1 MKGAAMKVIKN
12 INNNVSL
19 CLDSNNIEVV
29 AFGKGIGFTKP
40 PYEVDL
46 NQVQRTYY
54 DIDPMYINMISD
66 IPEEI
71 LDISDNIIN
80 YARIKLD
87 NPVSSNIVI
96 TLADHINFAIQRY
109 KENMNI
115 KLPIVHDIQ
124 YLFET
129 EMEIGEYALKL
140 IKKKLK
146 VFLPKE
152 EAAYIALHIINAES
166 MNKNK
171 KQEKLD
177 EEVIDDICDII
188 EKDFQIKVDII
199 GFNYSRFVSHM
210 HYLLKRGK
218 KNEMVKSENQKL
230 YESLINTYPK
240 TYECIQHVRKY
251 LKDQMNWDLSDE
263 ECIYLML
270 HINRLCA
277 REDCYQ

>member
-1 MKGAAMKVIKN
+1 MKVIKN

-40 PYEVDL
+40 QYEVDL

-80 YARIKLD
+80 YARIKLE

-129 EMEIGEYALKL
+129 EMETGEYALKL

-188 EKDFQIKVDII
+188 EKDFQIKVDKI

>member
-1 MKGAAMKVIKN
+1 MKVIKN

-40 PYEVDL
+40 PHEVDL

-146 VFLPKE
+146 VFLPKK

-188 EKDFQIKVDII
+188 EKDFQIKVDKI

-240 TYECIQHVRKY
+240 TSECI
-251 LKDQMNWDLSDE
+251 
-263 ECIYLML
+263 
-270 HINRLCA
+270 
-277 REDCYQ
+277 

>member
-1 MKGAAMKVIKN
+1 MKVIKN

-19 CLDSNNIEVV
+19 CLDSNNNEVV

-46 NQVQRTYY
+46 DKIQRTYY
-54 DIDPMYINMISD
+54 GIDPTYINMIND
-66 IPEEI
+66 IPEDI
-71 LDISDNIIN
+71 LDISDKIIN
-80 YARIKLD
+80 YARMKLE

-115 KLPIVHDIQ
+115 KLPIVHDIE
-124 YLFET
+124 YLFDT
-129 EMEIGEYALKL
+129 EMEIGEYALTL
-140 IKKKLK
+140 IRKTLK

-171 KQEKLD
+171 KRDKLD
-177 EEVIDDICDII
+177 EEMIDDICEII
-188 EKDFQIKVDII
+188 EKDFQFKIDKT

-230 YESLINTYPK
+230 YESLVNAYPK
-240 TYECIQHVRKY
+240 TYKCTQHVREY
-251 LKDQMNWDLSDE
+251 LKDQLNWDLSDE

-270 HINRLCA
+270 HMNRLCA

>member
-1 MKGAAMKVIKN
+1 MKVIKN

-80 YARIKLD
+80 YARIKLE

-129 EMEIGEYALKL
+129 EMETGEYALKL

-152 EAAYIALHIINAES
+152 EAAYIALHIIHAES

-188 EKDFQIKVDII
+188 EKDFQIKVDKI

>member
-1 MKGAAMKVIKN
+1 MKVIKN

>member
-1 MKGAAMKVIKN
+1 MKVIKN

-188 EKDFQIKVDII
+188 EKDFQIKVDKI

-240 TYECIQHVRKY
+240 TYECTQHVRKY

>member
-1 MKGAAMKVIKN
+1 MKVIKN

-54 DIDPMYINMISD
+54 DIDPMYITMISD
-66 IPEEI
+66 MPEEI

-188 EKDFQIKVDII
+188 EKDFQIKVDKI

>member
-1 MKGAAMKVIKN
+1 MKVIKN

-54 DIDPMYINMISD
+54 DIDPMYINMISN

-87 NPVSSNIVI
+87 TPVSSNIVI

-129 EMEIGEYALKL
+129 EMEIGEYALNL

-171 KQEKLD
+171 KQEKHD

-188 EKDFQIKVDII
+188 EKDFQIKVDKI

-251 LKDQMNWDLSDE
+251 LKDQVNWDLSDE

>member
-1 MKGAAMKVIKN
+1 MKVIKN

-54 DIDPMYINMISD
+54 DIDPTYINMISD

-188 EKDFQIKVDII
+188 EKDFQIKVDKI

>member
-1 MKGAAMKVIKN
+1 MKVIKN

-71 LDISDNIIN
+71 LDISDEMIS
-80 YARIKLD
+80 YARRKLD

-96 TLADHINFAIQRY
+96 TLADHINSAIQRY

-146 VFLPKE
+146 VFVPKE

-188 EKDFQIKVDII
+188 EKDFQIKVDKI

>member
-1 MKGAAMKVIKN
+1 MKVIKN

-19 CLDSNNIEVV
+19 CLDSNNNEVV

-40 PYEVDL
+40 PYKVDL
-46 NQVQRTYY
+46 DKIQRTYY
-54 DIDPMYINMISD
+54 GIDPTYINMFND
-66 IPEEI
+66 IPEDI
-71 LDISDNIIN
+71 LDISDKIIN
-80 YARIKLD
+80 YARMKLE

-96 TLADHINFAIQRY
+96 TLADHINFAIWRY

-115 KLPIVHDIQ
+115 KLPIVHDIE
-124 YLFET
+124 YLFDT
-129 EMEIGEYALKL
+129 EMEIGEYALTL
-140 IKKKLK
+140 IRKTLK

-152 EAAYIALHIINAES
+152 EATYIALHIINAES

-171 KQEKLD
+171 KRDKLD
-177 EEVIDDICDII
+177 EEMIDDICEII
-188 EKDFQIKVDII
+188 EKDFQIKIDKT

-230 YESLINTYPK
+230 YESLVNTYPK
-240 TYECIQHVRKY
+240 TYECTQHVREY
-251 LKDQMNWDLSDE
+251 LKDQLNWDLSDE

-270 HINRLCA
+270 HMNRLCA

>member
-1 MKGAAMKVIKN
+1 MKVIKN

-188 EKDFQIKVDII
+188 EKDFQIKVDKI

-230 YESLINTYPK
+230 YESLINIYPK

>member
-188 EKDFQIKVDII
+188 EKDFQIKVDKI

>member
-1 MKGAAMKVIKN
+1 MKVIKN

-129 EMEIGEYALKL
+129 EMETGEYALKL

-188 EKDFQIKVDII
+188 EKDFQIKVDKI

>member
-1 MKGAAMKVIKN
+1 MKVIKN

-29 AFGKGIGFTKP
+29 AFGKGIGYTKP

-87 NPVSSNIVI
+87 NPVSSNLVI

-129 EMEIGEYALKL
+129 EMEIGEYALNL

-171 KQEKLD
+171 KQEKHD

-188 EKDFQIKVDII
+188 EKDFQIKVDKI

-251 LKDQMNWDLSDE
+251 LKDQVNWDLSDE

>member
-1 MKGAAMKVIKN
+1 MKVIKN

-29 AFGKGIGFTKP
+29 AFGKGIGYTKP

-129 EMEIGEYALKL
+129 EMEIGEYALNL

-171 KQEKLD
+171 KQEKHD

-188 EKDFQIKVDII
+188 EKDFQIKVDKI

-251 LKDQMNWDLSDE
+251 LKDQVNWDLSDE

>member
-1 MKGAAMKVIKN
+1 MKVIKN

-188 EKDFQIKVDII
+188 EKDFQIKVDKI

-270 HINRLCA
+270 HINRLCV